1 MAVNSPCNGTTRELV
16 VVVVDEVD
24 LVEVVRIVL
33 GLVETF
39 GG

>member
-16 VVVVDEVD
+16 VVVDEVD
-24 LVEVVRIVL
+24 LAEVVRIVL
-33 GLVETF
+33 GVVETF